1 MKYLNQQRGL
11 SLVEIMISMT
21 LGLLVIAAV
30 IYLFLSSKQTYA
42 HTDRMVR
49 MNENGR
55 YALSI
60 LSDDLRLID
69 FWGEARTLDIQT
81 DSNLDAIASDCT
93 DVAVGYNFNTPFGAG
108 TAGSADILGCIN
120 DAIPNSDFIVVK
132 HASPTE
138 TAVGSIADGHTYIVS
153 NIAKAI
159 LFDGDGKD
167 VKPTTNTGGDVPN
180 GKFWEYT
187 ATIYYVRNDG
197 SGVPSLQRRRLVG
210 NTWGNPEEVAIG
222 VERLRV
228 LVGIDIDD
236 DGSTDAFVAPSQV
249 PNWSQAVA
257 TRLFL
262 LIRTEERDP
271 FYTDSRSYQLGDIAV
286 AAPNDNFHRVLF
298 NTTVALRNRR
308 LSIAG
313 GLE

>member
-1 MKYLNQQRGL
+1 MKHPNKQHGL

-55 YALSI
+55 YALSV
-60 LSDDLRLID
+60 LSDDMRLID
-69 FWGEARTLDIQT
+69 FWGETRTFDIQT
-81 DSNLDAIASDCT
+81 DPSLDVITGDCT
-93 DVAVGYNFNTPFGAG
+93 GVGVGYDFKTPFGAG
-108 TAGSADILGCIN
+108 TATSASILGCIN
-120 DAIPNSDFIVVK
+120 DALPNSDFIVIK
-132 HASPTE
+132 HAASAPTAE
-138 TAVGSIADGHTYIVS
+138 ASVTNGHTYIVS

-159 LFDGDGKD
+159 LFDGKD
-167 VKPTTNTGGDVPN
+167 TKPSTITGGDVPN

-187 ATIYYVRNDG
+187 ATIYYIRNDG
-197 SGVPSLQRRRLVG
+197 SGVPSLQRRRLIG
-210 NTWGNPEEVAIG
+210 NTWGNPEEVALG

-228 LVGIDIDD
+228 LVGVDIDN
-236 DGSTDAFVAPSQV
+236 DGNTDSFVAPDDV
-249 PNWSQAVA
+249 TNWNNTVSA
-257 TRLFL
+257 RLFL
-262 LIRTEERDP
+262 LIRTEEQDH
-271 FYTDSRSYQLGDIAV
+271 FYTDTRNYVLGDTTIN
-286 AAPNDNFHRVLF
+286 APGDNFHRVLF
-298 NTTVALRNRR
+298 NTTVALRNRH